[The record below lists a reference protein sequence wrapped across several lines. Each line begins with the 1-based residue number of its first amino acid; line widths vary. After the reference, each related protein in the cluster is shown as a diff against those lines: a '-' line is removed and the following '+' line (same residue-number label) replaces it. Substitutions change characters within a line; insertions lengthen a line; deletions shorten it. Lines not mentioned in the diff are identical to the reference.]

1 MKTHASILTPFI
13 IMFLVVS
20 FAYLFFHRIS
30 FLPQAHNVHI
40 LATADIIE
48 EINKKNRFCD
58 CVTYEMNTKILSMK
72 TGAFVVVI
80 IC

>member
-1 MKTHASILTPFI
+1 
-13 IMFLVVS
+13 MFLVVS